1 MKFMVGNDW
10 MDLFEVVVVRARK
23 PKFFNEA
30 SRYFLNF
37 QTTLQDFIIPSVEE
51 NRKPVFRVSDKVRH
65 NSGCTTTEDV

>member
-30 SRYFLNF
+30 SRYL
-37 QTTLQDFIIPSVEE
+37 LHI
-51 NRKPVFRVSDKVRH
+51 
-65 NSGCTTTEDV
+65 